1 MNGIKKASATNM
13 DNKSLT
19 LELEQMITKG
29 LLDQNYKILIRENRQ
44 INTEPLPDKISFT
57 IAGRNTDQE
66 NAITNENLPFIVSQ
80 DTPVIK
86 SKSTTTCKNIENA
99 DESLTFVNSQTTP
112 VIKTTSD
119 TFCDMRESL
128 AALEV
133 DILRANMMAIK
144 SFFMNEIYDLRQE
157 ISSLQLKL
165 QQEKLNQSGY
175 NHICEKDEKI
185 IIEDL
190 KTKLDFYQRENQLLK
205 DERMA
210 KQRTIETILYQNNK
224 LLKLDQ
230 YYNKN
235 IEQEI
240 TVSKAEEK
248 VQKLNKICQESKK
261 QIIGVVEETGKGIK
275 RKIRIKLFHITL
287 KIIL

>member
-1 MNGIKKASATNM
+1 MQKYR
-13 DNKSLT
+13 KS
-19 LELEQMITKG
+19 
-29 LLDQNYKILIRENRQ
+29 
-44 INTEPLPDKISFT
+44 
-57 IAGRNTDQE
+57 
-66 NAITNENLPFIVSQ
+66 
-80 DTPVIK
+80 
-86 SKSTTTCKNIENA
+86 

-119 TFCDMRESL
+119 TYCDMRKSPT
-128 AALEV
+128 ALEV

-175 NHICEKDEKI
+175 NNTCEKDEKI

-205 DERMA
+205 DETMA
-210 KQRTIETILYQNNK
+210 KQRTIETILYQNNE
-224 LLKLDQ
+224 LLKLIN

-248 VQKLNKICQESKK
+248 VQKLNKISQESKK
-261 QIIGVVEETGKGIK
+261 QIIGVAEETGKRIK
-275 RKIRIKLFHITL
+275 RRKGRSNYPT
-287 KIIL
+287 

>member
-1 MNGIKKASATNM
+1 MENLISESIRHIKEVNRKKVSLDNIMNRIKKASATVI

-29 LLDQNYKILIRENRQ
+29 LIDQNYKILIRENRQ
-44 INTEPLPDKISFT
+44 INTEPSPNKISFT
-57 IAGRNTDQE
+57 IVGRNTDQE
-66 NAITNENLPFIVSQ
+66 NAITNESLPFIVSQ

-86 SKSTTTCKNIENA
+86 SKSTTTCKNIENT

-119 TFCDMRESL
+119 TSYDMRNSPT
-128 AALEV
+128 ALEV
-133 DILRANMMAIK
+133 DNLRANIMAIK

-157 ISSLQLKL
+157 ISSLQLKR
-165 QQEKLNQSGY
+165 QQEKLNQSG
-175 NHICEKDEKI
+175 NNNVCEKDEKI

-205 DERMA
+205 DEAMA
-210 KQRTIETILYQNNK
+210 KQPTIETILYQNNE

-248 VQKLNKICQESKK
+248 VQN
-261 QIIGVVEETGKGIK
+261 ETK
-275 RKIRIKLFHITL
+275 
-287 KIIL
+287 